1 MLRKHR
7 PFAETDNLP
16 KVCQPE
22 DHGDLQSPGT
32 ITSSEEDSGSFI
44 SGEDSEP
51 DTDQEHD
58 GLEPFSVPHI

>member
-1 MLRKHR
+1 M
-7 PFAETDNLP
+7 P